1 MFHARPDYEIRRVRG
16 FSPRVTTH
24 YSPVGRIEG
33 TSRTLEIE
41 FHHGVV
47 YDSFDVPEDVY
58 CDLLAAGSRGAS
70 RSTSGASTSTDDC
83 ADDAVQISHARLRFA
98 NPPWIPLVD

>member
-24 YSPVGRIEG
+24 YSPAGRIEG
-33 TSRTLEIE
+33 TGRTLEIE

-47 YDSFDVPEDVY
+47 CDSFDVPEDVY
-58 CDLLAAGSRGAS
+58 CDLLAAGSRGRHFQKHVRGEYEYDGRAD
-70 RSTSGASTSTDDC
+70 RATSY
-83 ADDAVQISHARLRFA
+83 
-98 NPPWIPLVD
+98 NPPSGI